1 MSRKVVVA
9 LSGGVDSSVAALVL
23 KERGYS
29 VLGATL
35 LLQDECGHSGAK
47 SCCAYEDILSARE
60 AADKLGI
67 HHFVLD
73 KRNLFDETVKKPFI
87 EEIRSGSTPNPCVVC
102 NSKIKFGFLL
112 GWARSQGAEFIATGH
127 YARLE
132 TNAGKISLL
141 RGSDKMKDQSYFLF
155 NVGEDILQSVLF
167 PLGSITKNEVRQ
179 KASEAGLPNF
189 EKPESQDICFGSGGG
204 LSAFLKEN
212 GFTEKEGLI
221 LLGGK
226 KQVGKHLG
234 LWNYTVGQRK
244 GIGVPFSE
252 PLYVTKKDL
261 RSNTLIVGTKEEA
274 AKRRFGIKN
283 WRWRSGESAVELD
296 MQVRYRQVPR
306 RASIQ
311 AGEGSAMAEWLG
323 ETEVAAPG
331 QAAVG
336 YLEDRVVGG
345 GWIEDDQ
352 DDR

>member
-73 KRNLFDETVKKPFI
+73 QRSLFDETVKQPFL
-87 EEIRSGSTPNPCVVC
+87 EGIRSGSTPNPCVVC

-112 GWARSQGAEFIATGH
+112 GWARSQGAELLATGH

-132 TNAGKISLL
+132 TLDGKARLL
-141 RGSDKMKDQSYFLF
+141 RGLDKMKDQSYFLF
-155 NVGEDILQSVLF
+155 DVGEEILQNVLF
-167 PLGSITKNEVRQ
+167 PLGSMTKTEVRK

-189 EKPESQDICFGSGGG
+189 EKPESQDICFGSGVG
-204 LSAFLKEN
+204 LSAFLSEN
-212 GFTEKEGLI
+212 GFTEEEGPIVLRN
-221 LLGGK
+221 GK
-226 KQVGKHLG
+226 RIGTHSG

-244 GIGVPFSE
+244 GIAVPFSE
-252 PLYVTKKDL
+252 PLYVTRKDL
-261 RSNTLIVGTKEEA
+261 RSNALVVGTKEEA
-274 AKRRFGIKN
+274 SRRRFRIGN
-283 WRWRSGESAVELD
+283 WRWRGGESAGELD

-306 RASIQ
+306 RARILE
-311 AGEGSAMAEWLG
+311 AEGIATAECLA